1 MSFGIWFVGAC
12 LASKFIHPL
21 VGLLIF
27 MLMLRDAAKTHAQR
41 IEDGYDPF
49 TMSHTKSQDDE

>member
-1 MSFGIWFVGAC
+1 MSFALWFVGAC
-12 LASKFIHPL
+12 LASTFIHPF

-27 MLMLRDAAKTHAQR
+27 ILMLRDAAQTHARQ